1 MMNTKKKSL
10 MQLCQKKIRSQ
21 IFSEI
26 RKGSL
31 LLKRISIKL
40 TMSKSDIQLK
50 RKKRNQMRL
59 KILMN
64 DSF

>member
-1 MMNTKKKSL
+1 MNMKMKSL

-31 LLKRISIKL
+31 LLKRINTKL

-50 RKKRNQMRL
+50 RKRRNQMRL

>member
-1 MMNTKKKSL
+1 MNTKMKSL
-10 MQLCQKKIRSQ
+10 MQLCQKRIKSQ

-26 RKGSL
+26 RKGL
-31 LLKRISIKL
+31 QLLKRISIKL

-50 RKKRNQMRL
+50 KNRRNQMRL
-59 KILMN
+59 KIPMN